1 MQSIIQTFV
10 VHFLTQ
16 ASRYWRLIYASKT
29 SFIVSLAAGPL
40 TVLLLRVVVNNYEA
54 LIPEESTAT
63 FPPALKVVFILT
75 CINLLLGLLFSA
87 QEIVKSQVKYQDER
101 LYGLNP
107 ISYVSSKLTIKSA
120 IAIAQSLLITGL
132 MVAIFK
138 SPESSLLPWAIN
150 LWITTVLT
158 IVAAL
163 SLGFLISAA
172 SKNSEQAS
180 NLMLLVTI
188 AQIVLS
194 GVLFKVEG
202 ASKILSWLSISRW
215 SVAAYAIPLD
225 LNAQA
230 PSSLGVPSILQET
243 AQATSPIS
251 LEAYTTSWNNLGLNW
266 SMLAIYTLV
275 YFSFA
280 CVLQMNASRDRL

>member
-1 MQSIIQTFV
+1 MQSLIQTLII
-10 VHFLTQ
+10 HFLTQ
-16 ASRYWRLIYASKT
+16 ASRYWRLIYSSKM
-29 SFIVSLAAGPL
+29 SFIVSLMAGPL
-40 TVLLLRVVVNNYEA
+40 TVLLLRIVVNNHEA
-54 LIPEESTAT
+54 LLAEPSAAA

-75 CINLLLGLLFSA
+75 CINILLGLLFSS

-107 ISYVSSKLTIKSA
+107 VAYISSKLTVKSV
-120 IAIAQSLLITGL
+120 IAIAQAFLITLL
-132 MVAIFK
+132 MIVIFK

-150 LWITTVLT
+150 LFVTTVLT
-158 IVAAL
+158 IIAAL
-163 SLGFLISAA
+163 SLGFLISTA

-180 NLMLLVTI
+180 NLMLLITI

-230 PSSLGVPSILQET
+230 PSTLGVPSILQET
-243 AQATSPIS
+243 AQASSPIS
-251 LEAYTTSWNNLGLNW
+251 LEAYTTSWDNLWLNW
-266 SMLAIYTLV
+266 SMLVIYIVV
-275 YFSFA
+275 YFVIA
-280 CVLQMNASRDRL
+280 CILQANTSRDRF